1 MNLPERSG
9 SRGRGEGLSAS
20 AQWSLTAAA
29 ATSHGV
35 LGREL
40 QPSPARATMSDS
52 SGPEKKPPPE
62 AEAGSGREAA
72 AERGPPGSFPLVL
85 KKLMENP
92 PREARLDKE
101 KEKEKLDEDEA
112 AAAST
117 MAVSASL
124 MPPIWDKTIPYDGE
138 SFHLE
143 YMDLDEFLL
152 ENGIPASPTHLIQN
166 ALLPV
171 TELEGK
177 ESASSSTASPSSS
190 STMVFQ
196 PSETASS
203 TESSV
208 ENERETPSP
217 IDPNCVE
224 VDVNFNPDP
233 ADLVLSSVPGGE
245 LFNPRKHKFAEEDL
259 KPQPMIKK
267 AKKVFVPDEQKDEKY
282 WTRRKKNNVAAKRS
296 RDARRLKENQI
307 TIRAAFLEKENTA
320 LRTEVA
326 ELRKEVGK
334 CKSIVSKYETKYG
347 PL

>member
-1 MNLPERSG
+1 M
-9 SRGRGEGLSAS
+9 SA
-20 AQWSLTAAA
+20 
-29 ATSHGV
+29 G
-35 LGREL
+35 GGGGKE
-40 QPSPARATMSDS
+40 
-52 SGPEKKPPPE
+52 PP
-62 AEAGSGREAA
+62 
-72 AERGPPGSFPLVL
+72 AEREGAPGLPLVL

-92 PREARLDKE
+92 PRQATLDKE
-101 KEKEKLDEDEA
+101 KEKEKLEDDEA

-117 MAVSASL
+117 LAVSASL

-152 ENGIPASPTHLIQN
+152 ENGIPASPTHLNQN
-166 ALLPV
+166 PLLPV
-171 TELEGK
+171 AELEGK
-177 ESASSSTASPSSS
+177 EPASSSTASPPSSSSSSS
-190 STMVFQ
+190 STVVFQ
-196 PSETASS
+196 PSETTSS
-203 TESSV
+203 TESSA

-245 LFNPRKHKFAEEDL
+245 LFNPRKHRFAEEDL

-334 CKSIVSKYETKYG
+334 CKTIVSKYETKYG
-347 PL
+347 PFDLSDSE

>member
-1 MNLPERSG
+1 MTQTPAGANQIRK
-9 SRGRGEGLSAS
+9 RGRKNWRKTRPQQPAPWPSQPPSCRPSGTRPSPMTASLSTWSTWTWMSSCWRMAS
-20 AQWSLTAAA
+20 PPAPPTWPRTCCCLWPSWKGRSQPALPQRPHHPPLPPSFSPLKLCPAQV
-29 ATSHGV
+29 GDRP
-35 LGREL
+35 LGRATCPI
-40 QPSPARATMSDS
+40 QGSPLPTEGCLCPHTPES
-52 SGPEKKPPPE
+52 S
-62 AEAGSGREAA
+62 
-72 AERGPPGSFPLVL
+72 L
-85 KKLMENP
+85 KK
-92 PREARLDKE
+92 
-101 KEKEKLDEDEA
+101 
-112 AAAST
+112 
-117 MAVSASL
+117 
-124 MPPIWDKTIPYDGE
+124 
-138 SFHLE
+138 
-143 YMDLDEFLL
+143 
-152 ENGIPASPTHLIQN
+152 
-166 ALLPV
+166 
-171 TELEGK
+171 
-177 ESASSSTASPSSS
+177 
-190 STMVFQ
+190 
-196 PSETASS
+196 
-203 TESSV
+203 
-208 ENERETPSP
+208 ERETPSP

-334 CKSIVSKYETKYG
+334 CKTIVSKYETKYG